1 MKIAIIGGG
10 SIGLLYSYYLNQFH
24 EVILYVR
31 SQTQLE
37 ELSSKGIQMEDCN
50 GHHMTKLDVKPISEW
65 GHGKEE
71 LSIICV
77 KQYHLR
83 ELFRNTSIQRNHPI
97 LFLQNG
103 MGHLKWID
111 ELHLRS
117 VLVGT
122 VEHGAFRKNER
133 TVIHTGRGITKL
145 ACYHG
150 VSEEFLATLIEP
162 FHQVFPFQI
171 EKDYKEM
178 LQKKLVVNSII
189 NPLTAILN
197 VQNGVLLEN
206 QYYFQMFEAL
216 FSEISGILRLEN
228 GEAYYHHVVQVCKNT
243 SNNRSSMLRDL
254 EEGRPT
260 EVDAILG
267 YLLDKAKKTNV
278 QAPLL
283 NTLYHFIKGSE
294 LEKGGK

>member
-1 MKIAIIGGG
+1 
-10 SIGLLYSYYLNQFH
+10 
-24 EVILYVR
+24 
-31 SQTQLE
+31 
-37 ELSSKGIQMEDCN
+37 MEDST
-50 GHHMTKLDVKPISEW
+50 GLHMTKLDVKPISEW
-65 GHGKEE
+65 GHGTEE

-83 ELFRNTSIQRNHPI
+83 ELFREISIQHNHPI

-103 MGHLKWID
+103 MGHLKWIAD
-111 ELHLRS
+111 LQLHS

-122 VEHGAFRKNER
+122 VEHGAFRKNEH

-150 VSEEFLATLIEP
+150 SNDEFIRSLIEP
-162 FHQVFPFQI
+162 FDQVFPFQI

-189 NPLTAILN
+189 NPLTAILK
-197 VQNGVLLEN
+197 VRNGVLLEN

-228 GEAYYHHVVQVCKNT
+228 GEAYYHHVVSVCKNT
-243 SNNRSSMLRDL
+243 NKNRSSMLRDL

-267 YLLDKAKKTNV
+267 YLLEEAKKINV

-294 LEKGGK
+294 LEKGEE